1 MADKAIKVTLSADVA
16 NYVRGIGQA
25 ESATKQF
32 EGTADTLSGRI
43 RANQAEASMLGQQM
57 LIAGGAIAAGLG
69 LSAKAAIGWES
80 SWTGVLKTVNGTPA
94 QLEAVEAGL
103 RDLTKILPAS
113 HTEIAAVAEAAG
125 QLGIQTGNVVDFT
138 RVMINLGETTNLS
151 AETAAMSLAKFMNVM
166 RTDQGLVSNLGSSLV
181 ALGNNFATTEA
192 DILAMAQRLS
202 GAGVQIGLTEGDV
215 LGLATALSSVGIEA
229 EAGGSAMSKVMI
241 DIAASVDQGGDRLND
256 FAKVAGLSAEDF
268 AAKWKTEPGA
278 ALAAFVQG
286 LANAEEQGTSTLGIL
301 ADLGITEVRMRDALL
316 GSAAAADQ
324 FAAAMDLGNSSF
336 EENLALAQ
344 EAELRYGTTE
354 SKLGILSNRFTE
366 AGIVI
371 GTHMLPALEGGA
383 ELLGKFADG
392 LAGLDGPMGGVV
404 AWGAV
409 AAASLLLAGGAFLTI
424 VPKIAET
431 RAAMELLG
439 LTFEG
444 LKAKMAAGSLTALLN
459 PVTALAMATALAAVA
474 AGVVIYREKAAEAE
488 RQSVELEAAVKSL
501 SSGVDDLS
509 MAARHV
515 ADNGIIPAVN
525 ESNARR
531 TKEQLSD
538 LSELMDKL
546 AEQDKNWSLGT
557 QFDLD
562 TNFHT
567 SLGAIRELGDELAKL
582 AQTDVGNVKGKLAD
596 IREEYSLTAEQMWQ
610 FINESPELERAL
622 QQQALMAG
630 VAVGD
635 LSTLEQQLL
644 LVEWASSDATE
655 GSTEFTK
662 SLYGGGR

>member
-404 AWGAV
+404 AWG
-409 AAASLLLAGGAFLTI
+409 
-424 VPKIAET
+424 
-431 RAAMELLG
+431 
-439 LTFEG
+439 
-444 LKAKMAAGSLTALLN
+444 
-459 PVTALAMATALAAVA
+459 
-474 AGVVIYREKAAEAE
+474 
-488 RQSVELEAAVKSL
+488 
-501 SSGVDDLS
+501 
-509 MAARHV
+509 
-515 ADNGIIPAVN
+515 
-525 ESNARR
+525 
-531 TKEQLSD
+531 
-538 LSELMDKL
+538 
-546 AEQDKNWSLGT
+546 
-557 QFDLD
+557 
-562 TNFHT
+562 
-567 SLGAIRELGDELAKL
+567 
-582 AQTDVGNVKGKLAD
+582 
-596 IREEYSLTAEQMWQ
+596 
-610 FINESPELERAL
+610 
-622 QQQALMAG
+622 
-630 VAVGD
+630 
-635 LSTLEQQLL
+635 
-644 LVEWASSDATE
+644 
-655 GSTEFTK
+655 
-662 SLYGGGR
+662 GGR